1 VLSVIFSLMI
11 PPVATLMVVA
21 LLNAIG
27 RLVFRRWLLETPDLV
42 VIFTIL
48 FVGTAMA
55 AEWMNVCVPLWHSF
69 GLYAENSET
78 YRNRVI
84 CRTWCSWLFHTTD
97 AEPIR
102 EYGIGGYKFPYALT
116 KLGVWL
122 ADFSGLDGAVWLRGA
137 GDAVHQ
143 YADAPLVDA
152 ARATGVPDYPSAHA
166 VVPTAV
172 PAVAQ
177 SLPVGRVRGDL
188 LPSTSSTGCM
198 CSSRGSRAS
207 MCDSSPR

>member
-1 VLSVIFSLMI
+1 MSIKPVMQEPAQAQPDGLLSTPTIERARGLRLRGLIVGFALLPFTTYWAVEIVLSVIFSLMI

-84 CRTWCSWLFHTTD
+84 PHLTSWLFHTD
-97 AEPIR
+97 ADQ
-102 EYGIGGYKFPYALT
+102 FAST
-116 KLGVWL
+116 
-122 ADFSGLDGAVWLRGA
+122 AS
-137 GDAVHQ
+137 
-143 YADAPLVDA
+143 A
-152 ARATGVPDYPSAHA
+152 A
-166 VVPTAV
+166 
-172 PAVAQ
+172 
-177 SLPVGRVRGDL
+177 
-188 LPSTSSTGCM
+188 TSSPT
-198 CSSRGSRAS
+198 R
-207 MCDSSPR
+207 